1 MTRKCDGLL
10 EKARNNPQGL
20 KFSELRK
27 LAECF
32 GYVHSRTKGN
42 HHIYK
47 HVEARTVLNMQ
58 PDKRDPKSA
67 KKYQVKQLLD
77 QVDELGLTL

>member
-1 MTRKCDGLL
+1 MATISRKCEGSL
-10 EKARNNPQGL
+10 EKARNNPRGL
-20 KFSELRK
+20 KFAELQK

-32 GYVHSRTKGN
+32 GYEHSRTSGS

-47 HVEARTVLNMQ
+47 HVDVKAVLNMQ
-58 PDKRDPKSA
+58 PDGRDA
-67 KKYQVKQLLD
+67 KAYQVKQLLD